1 MTEGRKRNKKNVSS
15 CWPLETGCLSNAQ
28 GQSGKSFV
36 AILLYSRPQD
46 YLIVFSLSNV
56 GKARGE
62 YIEER
67 VTCVQVLEYANF
79 YSLELVTWFELA
91 TFNWDKAL
99 GKKNPSHMQMIP
111 SVILLNI
118 R

>member
-1 MTEGRKRNKKNVSS
+1 ME
-15 CWPLETGCLSNAQ
+15 E
-28 GQSGKSFV
+28 
-36 AILLYSRPQD
+36 
-46 YLIVFSLSNV
+46 
-56 GKARGE
+56 ARGE

-67 VTCVQVLEYANF
+67 VTCVQALECANF

-91 TFNWDKAL
+91 TFNWDKTL
-99 GKKNPSHMQMIP
+99 RKKKNPSHMQMIP